1 MKTKELIKR
10 IKFLLWR
17 LNIIKSC
24 PYCGAT
30 MTMHGFE
37 PDERYTCDNKKCE
50 FNAD

>member
-37 PDERYTCDNKKCE
+37 PDERYTCDNEGCE
-50 FNAD
+50 FNAN